1 MKQRMYNT
9 FFRIFK
15 NKKMAKVLSNIGHTI
30 LVCYYMVAR
39 LFLKKKSDLTSDD
52 AYKIMQ
58 KCSKKPNMEA
68 DCINKKLNKD
78 LSIIVPAYNAEKTI
92 KECIDSVIKQIT
104 DIEYELIIINDG
116 SKDKTGQ
123 LVLEYT
129 DEHIVLIEQEN
140 RGFSGARNRGIDES
154 TGRYIMFLDSDD
166 MLADGSI
173 DRMMKSIIKEEADIV
188 QGNYYS
194 FVDGNGNYS
203 YSQLKAGVYTDK
215 EDIIA
220 NPGYPWAKIY
230 KRELFDNLRFPL
242 NVWFEDTIVC
252 MILFR
257 MCRKVVVIDNVVYA
271 WRINPNGITQNARKS
286 NKCIDHYWVMEYVL
300 EQSEKIGLLNDEL
313 QYNLVKSHM
322 STLLY
327 RRISLMSEDVI
338 ESAFV
343 MACDMLD
350 EIRPQNYEGNQRKI
364 ERDIETAFK
373 IRNYKLWKLASFI
386 V

>member
-1 MKQRMYNT
+1 MKRRMYNT

-15 NKKMAKVLSNIGHTI
+15 NKALAKALASVGQTI
-30 LVCYYMVAR
+30 LACYYMVAR
-39 LFLKKKSDLTSDD
+39 LFLKKKSKLISEEAD
-52 AYKIMQ
+52 KIMQ
-58 KCSKKPNMEA
+58 NCSRKPNMEA
-68 DCINKKLNKD
+68 DCINKKPNKN

-92 KECIDSVIKQIT
+92 RECIDSVIKQVT
-104 DIEYELIIINDG
+104 DVEYELIIINDG

-123 LVLEYT
+123 LVLEYSG
-129 DEHIVLIEQEN
+129 EHIVLIEQEN

-166 MLADGSI
+166 MLTDGCI
-173 DRMMKSIIKEEADIV
+173 DKMMKSIIKEDADIV
-188 QGNYYS
+188 QGKYYS

-203 YSQLKAGVYTDK
+203 YSQLKEGIYTEK

-242 NVWFEDTIVC
+242 DVWFEDTIVC
-252 MILFR
+252 MLLFR
-257 MCRKVVVIDNVVYA
+257 MCRKMVVIDDVVYA

-286 NKCIDHYWVMEYVL
+286 RKCIDHYWVMEYVL
-300 EQSEKIGLLNDEL
+300 EQAKKIGLPDDEL

-327 RRISLMSEDVI
+327 RRISLMAEEVI

-350 EIRPQNYEGNQRKI
+350 KIRPQNYKGNQRKI

-373 IRNYKLWKLASFI
+373 TRNYKLWKLASFI

>member
-15 NKKMAKVLSNIGHTI
+15 NKKMAKVLSNICHTI
-30 LVCYYMVAR
+30 LVWYYMVAR

-68 DCINKKLNKD
+68 NCINKNSNKD

-92 KECIDSVIKQIT
+92 RECIDSVIKQVT

-123 LVLEYT
+123 LVLEYS

-166 MLADGSI
+166 MLTDGCI
-173 DRMMKSIIKEEADIV
+173 DRMMKSIIKEDADIV

-242 NVWFEDTIVC
+242 DVWFEDTIVC
-252 MILFR
+252 MLLFR
-257 MCRKVVVIDNVVYA
+257 MCRKLVVIDDVVYA

-286 NKCIDHYWVMEYVL
+286 RKCIDHYWVMEYVL
-300 EQSEKIGLLNDEL
+300 EKAEKIGLPDDEL

-327 RRISLMSEDVI
+327 RRISLMSEEVI

-350 EIRPQNYEGNQRKI
+350 KVRPQNYKGDQRKI
-364 ERDIETAFK
+364 EKDIETAFET
-373 IRNYKLWKLASFI
+373 RNYKLWKLASFI

>member
-15 NKKMAKVLSNIGHTI
+15 NKKMAKVLSNICHII
-30 LVCYYMVAR
+30 LVWYYMVAR

-194 FVDGNGNYS
+194 FVDENGNYS
-203 YSQLKAGVYTDK
+203 YSQLKAGVYTEK

-242 NVWFEDTIVC
+242 DVWFEDTIVC
-252 MILFR
+252 MLLFR
-257 MCRKVVVIDNVVYA
+257 MCRKMVVIDDVVYA
-271 WRINPNGITQNARKS
+271 WRINPNGITQNARKR

-300 EQSEKIGLLNDEL
+300 EQAKKIGLPNDEL

-350 EIRPQNYEGNQRKI
+350 KVRPQNYEGNQRKI

-373 IRNYKLWKLASFI
+373 TRNYKLWKLASFI

>member
-116 SKDKTGQ
+116 SKDKTSQ
-123 LVLEYT
+123 LVLKYT

-257 MCRKVVVIDNVVYA
+257 MCRKMVVIDNVVYA

-286 NKCIDHYWVMEYVL
+286 RKCIDHYWVMEYVL
-300 EQSEKIGLLNDEL
+300 EKAEKIGLPDDAL
-313 QYNLVKSHM
+313 QYNLVKSHV

-327 RRISLMSEDVI
+327 RRISLMSENVI

-350 EIRPQNYEGNQRKI
+350 KIRPQNYEGNQRKI

-373 IRNYKLWKLASFI
+373 TRNYKLWKLASFI